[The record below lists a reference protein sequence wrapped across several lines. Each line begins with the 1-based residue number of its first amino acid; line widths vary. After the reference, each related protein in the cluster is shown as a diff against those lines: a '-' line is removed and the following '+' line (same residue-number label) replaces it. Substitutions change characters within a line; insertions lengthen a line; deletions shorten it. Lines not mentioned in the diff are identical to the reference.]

1 MMRLSILL
9 RHLVVLAV
17 LTPTLAQAGEVPTAQ
32 NLRNDGTIATQK
44 GLPILLFYTAS
55 YCHYCDAVKAE
66 FLGHMAIDPTY
77 QMRAIFREV
86 RIDSSTPLVDFNAS
100 TTTHHQFADQRPITL
115 VPTVEFVDGSG
126 KHLATPMI
134 GASIPDFYGAY
145 LDRGIEHALVK
156 IRSGK
161 DPS

>member
-1 MMRLSILL
+1 MRFSVFL
-9 RHLVVLAV
+9 RYLVALAV
-17 LTPTLAQAGEVPTAQ
+17 LTPTLAQAGEVPPAQ
-32 NLRNDGTIATQK
+32 NLREDGAIATQK

-55 YCHYCDAVKAE
+55 YCRYCDAVKAE
-66 FLGHMAIDPTY
+66 FLGHMAIDPAY
-77 QMRAIFREV
+77 QTRAIFREV
-86 RIDSSTPLVDFNAS
+86 RVDSSTPLIDFNAS
-100 TTTHHQFADQRPITL
+100 TTTHHHFADQRPITL

-156 IRSGK
+156 IRLRR

>member
-1 MMRLSILL
+1 MRLSVFL
-9 RHLVVLAV
+9 RCLVALAV
-17 LTPTLAQAGEVPTAQ
+17 LTPTLAQAGEVPPAQ
-32 NLRNDGTIATQK
+32 NLRADGAIATQK
-44 GLPILLFYTAS
+44 DLPILLFYTAS

-66 FLGHMAIDPTY
+66 FLGHMAIDPAY
-77 QMRAIFREV
+77 QTRAIFREV

-100 TTTHHQFADQRPITL
+100 TTTHHHFADQRPITL

-126 KHLATPMI
+126 KHLAAPMI

-156 IRSGK
+156 IRSGR